1 MNQEKEMVSVRI
13 PKNMNQKLTEYVKEI
28 GITKNAFI
36 LSLINQEIE
45 KYQDKGEVTKEGCD

>member
-1 MNQEKEMVSVRI
+1 MSQEKEMVSVRI
-13 PKNMNQKLTEYVKEI
+13 PKNMNQKLTEYVKKI

-36 LSLINQEIE
+36 LSLIKQEIE

>member
-13 PKNMNQKLTEYVKEI
+13 PKNMNQKLTEYVKKI

-36 LSLINQEIE
+36 LSLIKQ
-45 KYQDKGEVTKEGCD
+45 QQFTTF